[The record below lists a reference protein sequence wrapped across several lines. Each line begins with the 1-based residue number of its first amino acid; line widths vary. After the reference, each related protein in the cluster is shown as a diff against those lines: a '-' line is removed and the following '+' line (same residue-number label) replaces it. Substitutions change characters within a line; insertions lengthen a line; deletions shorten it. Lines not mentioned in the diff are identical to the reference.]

1 MFDNIFYLQTR
12 GTAMGARFAPT
23 YANLYMGWWEETHVF
38 EGENPLLNNVVLYR
52 RFINDLLFIWAGDG
66 ELFNSFVKSLDNEAL
81 NLRFTSLADSCHP
94 RHFNRGIPRGQFL
107 RLRRNC
113 STEGKYIEESCK
125 LRDRFLCKGYDMK
138 ILQDAFVSALKME
151 RGDLITGG
159 RKKSVR
165 GRGLGGT
172 APWKHEEQ
180 QKITM
185 SMTHSAQY
193 NQIKNIFLKHLPV
206 LYGDRMFKKILEPG
220 VRVVAR
226 KAPTLGM
233 ALAPSLFQSDS
244 KPKTWLQSLGMYRCG
259 SKRCLTCGVIQ
270 LSKDFE
276 CSVTHE
282 TFQIRSYINCN
293 TSGVVYLITCKKCGV
308 QYVGCTMRSL
318 KSRIREHLNT
328 IRSGSDSTPVSR
340 HFRSCNDGDLR
351 FVSVQ
356 GIERVTLGPRGGDLQ
371 AKLLKA
377 EAKWIFKLCTRQPR
391 GLNSVF
397 DISCYF

>member
-1 MFDNIFYLQTR
+1 MVPSSPSIAFSCSCAKCLRNTNFLT
-12 GTAMGARFAPT
+12 
-23 YANLYMGWWEETHVF
+23 NLLTS
-38 EGENPLLNNVVLYR
+38 
-52 RFINDLLFIWAGDG
+52 INTSNTP
-66 ELFNSFVKSLDNEAL
+66 NSN
-81 NLRFTSLADSCHP
+81 
-94 RHFNRGIPRGQFL
+94 
-107 RLRRNC
+107 
-113 STEGKYIEESCK
+113 
-125 LRDRFLCKGYDMK
+125 
-138 ILQDAFVSALKME
+138 
-151 RGDLITGG
+151 
-159 RKKSVR
+159 
-165 GRGLGGT
+165 
-172 APWKHEEQ
+172 
-180 QKITM
+180 
-185 SMTHSAQY
+185 
-193 NQIKNIFLKHLPV
+193 
-206 LYGDRMFKKILEPG
+206 
-220 VRVVAR
+220 
-226 KAPTLGM
+226 
-233 ALAPSLFQSDS
+233 
-244 KPKTWLQSLGMYRCG
+244 
-259 SKRCLTCGVIQ
+259 

-293 TSGVVYLITCKKCGV
+293 TSGVVYLITCKKCRV

-377 EAKWIFKLCTRQPR
+377 EAKWILKLCTRQPR